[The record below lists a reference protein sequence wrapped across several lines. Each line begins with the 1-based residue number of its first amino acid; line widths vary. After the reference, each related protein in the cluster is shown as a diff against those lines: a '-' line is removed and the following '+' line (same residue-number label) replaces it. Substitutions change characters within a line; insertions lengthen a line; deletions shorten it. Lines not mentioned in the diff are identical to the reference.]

1 MKYRISRFIGT
12 LCCLLAFAFTAEA
25 QQISFVKNCSWEELK
40 ARAQKEDKPIFV
52 DVYTSWCA
60 PCKKMAATVF
70 KDPEVVAYMDKNYI
84 SIQLDAEKEKSHGF
98 FANFHPG
105 AYPSFYWLDKNGRL
119 LSTKTGY
126 MPSEPFLKSC
136 RDAQTGALGKQIEEY
151 DRRWKAG
158 DREDAFVEKYLFEVL
173 PQVFPD
179 SIRPY
184 FNQYLDGLSPEKLK
198 SRGIG
203 KLLCRFTRTI
213 IDDKVWTTL
222 LEYNDVYSS
231 ELEPS
236 LDFDRYMYMNL
247 VRIPMSV
254 WKDKAKFHSYMDL
267 IESKKF
273 PNKELYLN
281 LIQMESNIFE
291 GNYKEALEQALAIG
305 AANESTRPY
314 LYREMAYTFIIGKFF
329 VDSYSPSDAEKKD
342 ILTLTQKAFE
352 LTPSKSTVSYLAA
365 AYARSGDYKKAYET
379 LAILPFHKE
388 PVLSNAVYSLLN
400 LPRKR

>member
-1 MKYRISRFIGT
+1 MKYKIGCFIVFWS
-12 LCCLLAFAFTAEA
+12 CLLAFTSVAEA

-40 ARAQKEDKPIFV
+40 IRAQKEDKPIFV

-84 SIQLDAEKEKSHGF
+84 SIQLDAEKEKGHGF
-98 FANFHPG
+98 FTKFHPG
-105 AYPSFYWLDKNGRL
+105 AYPSFYWLDKNGQL

-126 MPSEPFLKSC
+126 MLSEPFLKSC
-136 RDAQTGALGKQIEEY
+136 REAQTGSLGKQIDEY
-151 DRRWKAG
+151 NRKWESG
-158 DREDAFVEKYLFEVL
+158 NREDAFIDKYLFEVL

-179 SIRPY
+179 SVRPY
-184 FNQYLDGLSPEKLK
+184 FNQYLAGLSPEKLK
-198 SRGIG
+198 SPRIG
-203 KLLCRFTRTI
+203 ELLCRFTRTI
-213 IDDKVWTTL
+213 ENDRVWSTL

-231 ELEPS
+231 ELDSS

-254 WKDKAKFHSYMDL
+254 WTDEVKFRSYLEL
-267 IESKKF
+267 IKSKNF

-281 LIQMESNIFE
+281 LIQMESKVFE

-305 AANESTRPY
+305 SAYEATHAY
-314 LYREMAYTFIIGKFF
+314 LYREIAYTFIIGKFF
-329 VDSYSPSDAEKKD
+329 VDNYSPSDEEKQA
-342 ILTLTQKAFE
+342 ILTLTEKAFE

-365 AYARSGDYKKAYET
+365 AYARSGDYRKAYET

-388 PVLSNAVYSLLN
+388 PTLSNAVYSLLN